1 MGRKAG
7 ATLNVGVYH
16 RWQKGTRYYEV
27 RLHQDLWGG
36 WIVTRVWGRRGSPLG
51 RVRHQPC
58 ESYAEGLNRVQQIKQ
73 RRARR
78 GYALVGTVP
87 LDNRPTGMILLSL
100 SCILTA

>member
-1 MGRKAG
+1 MFR
-7 ATLNVGVYH
+7 L
-16 RWQKGTRYYEV
+16 RWVKHTRYYEV
-27 RLHQDLWGG
+27 LLHQDLWGG
-36 WIVTRVWGRRGSPLG
+36 WIVTRIWGRRGSPLG

-58 ESYAEGLNRVQQIKQ
+58 GSYAEGLSRVQQVQQ
-73 RRARR
+73 RRTQR